1 MVWELGR
8 DKVTAMKAR
17 IEKLSNQL
25 KNECTTE
32 SDIHNS
38 AKLIRIENP
47 TLTTMKNF
55 TCFSMVKQS
64 SLVGF
69 LATKQ
74 ILSWKNIDKTWRGDP
89 SRVYGSVSS
98 S

>member
-8 DKVTAMKAR
+8 DKVTEMKAR

-32 SDIHNS
+32 SGIHNS